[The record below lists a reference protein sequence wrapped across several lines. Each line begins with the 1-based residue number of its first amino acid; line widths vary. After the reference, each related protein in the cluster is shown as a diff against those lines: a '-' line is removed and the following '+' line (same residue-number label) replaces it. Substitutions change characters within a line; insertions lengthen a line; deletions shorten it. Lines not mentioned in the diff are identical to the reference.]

1 MKTQHLRRV
10 SALSALALAA
20 SLALTACGTPNIIR
34 GDRNA
39 ANLATFMCISNY
51 SGQKVVVSKNKR
63 VDSTSVTMKSGDV
76 FCQDSAGGIIMS
88 DEEVYITFVDRNP
101 VPQEHIEWNNP
112 WIGRPYISIN
122 GRQYALWEDQSGN
135 VTVSD
140 LNYTIKRSPD
150 TAEFKKLTLS
160 LLPS

>member
-20 SLALTACGTPNIIR
+20 SLALTACGTPDINR

-39 ANLATFMCISNY
+39 ANLDTFMCISNY

-101 VPQEHIEWNNP
+101 VQQEYIEWNNP
-112 WIGRPYISIN
+112 WIGRPTVTISWW
-122 GRQYALWEDQSGN
+122 QYNLSENETSN
-135 VTVSD
+135 VTVNN

>member
-10 SALSALALAA
+10 SAVSALALAA
-20 SLALTACGTPNIIR
+20 SLALTACGTPNINR

-39 ANLATFMCISNY
+39 ANLDTFMCISNY
-51 SGQKVVVSKNKR
+51 SGQKVVVSKNAR

-76 FCQDSAGGIIMS
+76 LCQDSPGGIIMS
-88 DEEVYITFVDRNP
+88 DESVYITFVDRNP
-101 VPQEHIEWNNP
+101 VPQEDISWNNP
-112 WIGRPYISIN
+112 WIGFPYISIN
-122 GRQYALWEDQSGN
+122 GQQYGLREDQSGN
-135 VTVSD
+135 VNVSD

-150 TAEFKKLTLS
+150 TAEFKMLTLS

>member
-10 SALSALALAA
+10 SALSALTLAA
-20 SLALTACGTPNIIR
+20 SLALTACGTTSVDSGER
-34 GDRNA
+34 QA
-39 ANLATFMCISNY
+39 ANLDTFMCISNY
-51 SGQKVVVSKNKR
+51 SGQKVVVSKKAR

-88 DEEVYITFVDRNP
+88 DEEVYITFVDRSP
-101 VPQEHIEWNNP
+101 VPQEHIKWNNP
-112 WIGRPYISIN
+112 WIGWPYISIN
-122 GRQYALWEDQSGN
+122 GQGYDLRQNESVN

-150 TAEFKKLTLS
+150 TAEFKVLTLS
-160 LLPS
+160 LLP

>member
-20 SLALTACGTPNIIR
+20 SLALTACGTPNINR

-39 ANLATFMCISNY
+39 ANLDTFMCISNY
-51 SGQKVVVSKNKR
+51 SGQKVVVSKYAR

-76 FCQDSAGGIIMS
+76 LCQDSAGGIIMS

-101 VPQEHIEWNNP
+101 VPQESITWGNP
-112 WIGRPYISIN
+112 WIGQPYIGIN
-122 GRQYALWEDQSGN
+122 GQEYGLREDQSGN

-140 LNYTIKRSPD
+140 LNYTIKRSLD
-150 TAEFKKLTLS
+150 TDFKVLTLS
-160 LLPS
+160 LLP

>member
-10 SALSALALAA
+10 SALSAVALAA
-20 SLALTACGTPNIIR
+20 SLALTACGTPDINR

-101 VPQEHIEWNNP
+101 VPQEHIKWNNP
-112 WIGRPYISIN
+112 WIGWPYISIN
-122 GRQYALWEDQSGN
+122 GEEYDLRQNESVN
-135 VTVSD
+135 VTVSN

-150 TAEFKKLTLS
+150 TAEFKKFILS

>member
-1 MKTQHLRRV
+1 MTTQHLRRI
-10 SALSALALAA
+10 SAVSALALAA
-20 SLALTACGTPNIIR
+20 SLALTACGTPNINR

-39 ANLATFMCISNY
+39 ANLDTFMCISNY
-51 SGQKVVVSKNKR
+51 SGQKVVVSKNAR

-76 FCQDSAGGIIMS
+76 LCQDSPGGIIMS
-88 DEEVYITFVDRNP
+88 DESVYITFVDRNP
-101 VPQEHIEWNNP
+101 VPQEDIRWNNP
-112 WIGRPYISIN
+112 WIGFPYISIN
-122 GRQYALWEDQSGN
+122 GQQYGLREDQSGN

-150 TAEFKKLTLS
+150 TAEFKMLTLS

>member
-1 MKTQHLRRV
+1 MFAV
-10 SALSALALAA
+10 GLAGCLVLTSCA
-20 SLALTACGTPNIIR
+20 SSRYAND
-34 GDRNA
+34 DRQA
-39 ANLATFMCISNY
+39 ANLDTFMCISNY
-51 SGQKVVVSKNKR
+51 SGQKVVVSKYAR

-76 FCQDSAGGIIMS
+76 LCQDSAGGIIMS

-122 GRQYALWEDQSGN
+122 GQQYALWEDQSGN

-150 TAEFKKLTLS
+150 TAEFKKLSLS

>member
-1 MKTQHLRRV
+1 MTTRSLRRF
-10 SALSALALAA
+10 SALSALALVA
-20 SLALTACGTPNIIR
+20 SLALTACGTTSARI
-34 GDRNA
+34 GDRQA
-39 ANLATFMCISNY
+39 ANLDTFMCISNY
-51 SGQKVVVSKNKR
+51 SGQKVVVSKYAR

-122 GRQYALWEDQSGN
+122 GQQYALWEDQSGN

-150 TAEFKKLTLS
+150 TTEFKKFTLS